1 MPGRAP
7 RAPPRPLPPL
17 VGPPS
22 RLLLRGSGSSSAAWP
37 PLPAASSSS
46 SSSSSAPPPPSAIR
60 AGRNPDFPAEIPVSR
75 QKSRFQGRNPGFPAE
90 IPTLRGAG
98 GAPASTDHKA
108 SCFPCRTQSW
118 REVLRSWCGPT
129 GLRPW
134 YLRPTAACLGGI
146 QVTGQLPVVLSSQA
160 LQLTM
165 LCFCQDSSEAADGA
179 GVWDEEVTKW
189 WGEWSS
195 WSTCSRSCG
204 GGVMSRERHCLRQRL
219 QMPQG
224 TNSTMCVG
232 QAKRY
237 QLCQQQP
244 CPANTASFKQQQC
257 SSFNAKAFGK
267 RYYHWMPLYPDDYTS
282 ISNKPCDL
290 QCTTR
295 SGERQLMARA
305 QDGTSCKDRTYQ
317 GVCIN
322 GKCEPVGCDGSLYS
336 PRTMDR
342 CRVCGGDGSTCHRV
356 SGTFRKAISQIGYV
370 FITNIPAGATDILII
385 ERRKTEN
392 ILALADESGHF
403 FFNGNSAIDNPQNF
417 RVAGTIFKYRRPSSL
432 TSDGLEYII
441 AHGPTNQSLNA
452 MYYNFN
458 GKMPHITYDYTVPR
472 TPPLRTAAPALVR
485 PLYHPLP
492 ETSQSHHPI
501 PANSRAAQDFNATW
515 LSLSPDDTSVQLPLR
530 GGQEDLDFG
539 PPHFFQ
545 TNSTSQTRDWGWEQS
560 EEKEK
565 YDFQIRQVYHA
576 NTAGEEEEEEAAA
589 VGGETELALRFNQ
602 ISISTAVPYSMRRP
616 ELENSRVT
624 SSRLR
629 LFRRLCHR
637 DPHNAAFCRELQ
649 PLAARLAPRNS
660 TARLW
665 PRWPQDLHKALARK
679 NSLED
684 LKVEAFAGSQGEA
697 ANYST
702 MASVE
707 SPVLGA
713 SPTDIGQAEPL
724 RGPGTES
731 NEFDVSPVGHDDI
744 SLADMYRWKV
754 SAYAPCSSTCTS
766 GISTSYAMCVRYDG
780 VEVDESYC
788 DALTRPEPTHEFCT
802 GRDCQPRWETSRWS
816 ECSRTCGEGF
826 QYRTVRCWKMLAPGF
841 DSSVY
846 DDLCEAVG
854 LARPMERK
862 ACKNKACGP
871 QWELSEW
878 SECSA
883 RCGTPGTMKREV
895 RCSVEAPLCDES
907 RKPSSEKPCTGP
919 PCDRRWT
926 ASEWG
931 PCSGSCGEGRMSRF
945 IACRNLEGKV
955 ISSSQCDP
963 ATKPLAVHPCGDKNC
978 PAHWVE
984 QEWEQCDA
992 SCGRGM
998 KTRLVLCVGLENGL
1012 YREYPEKRCETSP
1025 KPEEQAACFRR
1036 PCSTWFTTSWS
1047 QCSKTCGAGVRLRE
1061 VKCYQGEALAQG
1073 CDPSAKPEARQTCQ
1087 LQPCPT
1093 EAPEDAC
1100 EDKAT
1105 ANCVLVL
1112 KVKLCSHWYYR
1123 KACCWS
1129 CRLKSP

>member
-1 MPGRAP
+1 
-7 RAPPRPLPPL
+7 
-17 VGPPS
+17 
-22 RLLLRGSGSSSAAWP
+22 
-37 PLPAASSSS
+37 
-46 SSSSSAPPPPSAIR
+46 
-60 AGRNPDFPAEIPVSR
+60 
-75 QKSRFQGRNPGFPAE
+75 
-90 IPTLRGAG
+90 
-98 GAPASTDHKA
+98 
-108 SCFPCRTQSW
+108 
-118 REVLRSWCGPT
+118 
-129 GLRPW
+129 
-134 YLRPTAACLGGI
+134 
-146 QVTGQLPVVLSSQA
+146 
-160 LQLTM
+160 
-165 LCFCQDSSEAADGA
+165 
-179 GVWDEEVTKW
+179 W

-219 QMPQG
+219 QMSQG

-232 QAKRY
+232 QAKHY

-290 QCTTR
+290 QCTTQ

-356 SGTFRKAISQIGYV
+356 SGSFRKAISQIGYV

-403 FFNGNSAIDNPQNF
+403 YFNGNSAIDNPQNF

-432 TSDGLEYII
+432 NSDGLEYII

-452 MYYNFN
+452 MYYNLN

-472 TPPLRTAAPALVR
+472 TPPLRTATPAVDRR
-485 PLYHPLP
+485 PLYHHLP
-492 ETSQSHHPI
+492 DTGQNHPI
-501 PANSRAAQDFNATW
+501 PANSRASQDFNATW
-515 LSLSPDDTSVQLPLR
+515 LSLSPEDTMEQLPLR
-530 GGQEDLDFG
+530 EGHEDLGFRH
-539 PPHFFQ
+539 PHFFQ
-545 TNSTSQTRDWGWEQS
+545 TNSTSQTQDWEQD
-560 EEKEK
+560 EEK
-565 YDFQIRQVYHA
+565 YNFQIRRVYHA
-576 NTAGEEEEEEAAA
+576 NTGEEEGAAGI
-589 VGGETELALRFNQ
+589 GGETELGWLLCLSFSPSLFTENIIHPIWLKHPRIFLPALRFNQ
-602 ISISTAVPYSMRRP
+602 ISVSTAVPYSMRRS
-616 ELENSRVT
+616 ELSENNRIT

-637 DPHNAAFCRELQ
+637 DPHNTAFFHTT
-649 PLAARLAPRNS
+649 S
-660 TARLW
+660 FF
-665 PRWPQDLHKALARK
+665 H
-679 NSLED
+679 
-684 LKVEAFAGSQGEA
+684 
-697 ANYST
+697 
-702 MASVE
+702 
-707 SPVLGA
+707 
-713 SPTDIGQAEPL
+713 
-724 RGPGTES
+724 S
-731 NEFDVSPVGHDDI
+731 NEFDVSPVSHDDI

-766 GISTSYAMCVRYDG
+766 AGISTSYAMCVRYDG
-780 VEVDESYC
+780 VEVDETYC

-816 ECSRTCGEGF
+816 ECSRTCGEGY

-846 DDLCEAVG
+846 DDLCESAG

-883 RCGTPGTMKREV
+883 RCGTQGTMKREV

-907 RKPSSEKPCTGP
+907 QKPSSEKACTGP

-926 ASEWG
+926 ASDWG

-945 IACRNLEGKV
+945 IACRNQEGKV

-984 QEWEQCDA
+984 QEWDQCDA

-998 KTRLVLCVGLENGL
+998 KTRVVLCAGLENGV
-1012 YREYPEKRCETSP
+1012 YREYPEKRCEASQ
-1025 KPEEQAACFRR
+1025 KPEEQTACFRR

-1073 CDPSAKPEARQTCQ
+1073 CDPASKPEARQTCQ

-1093 EAPEDAC
+1093 DAPEEDC
-1100 EDKAT
+1100 EDKVT

-1123 KACCWS
+1123 KACCRS
-1129 CRLKSP
+1129 CRLKS

>member
-1 MPGRAP
+1 
-7 RAPPRPLPPL
+7 
-17 VGPPS
+17 
-22 RLLLRGSGSSSAAWP
+22 
-37 PLPAASSSS
+37 
-46 SSSSSAPPPPSAIR
+46 
-60 AGRNPDFPAEIPVSR
+60 
-75 QKSRFQGRNPGFPAE
+75 
-90 IPTLRGAG
+90 
-98 GAPASTDHKA
+98 
-108 SCFPCRTQSW
+108 
-118 REVLRSWCGPT
+118 
-129 GLRPW
+129 
-134 YLRPTAACLGGI
+134 
-146 QVTGQLPVVLSSQA
+146 
-160 LQLTM
+160 
-165 LCFCQDSSEAADGA
+165 
-179 GVWDEEVTKW
+179 W

-204 GGVMSRERHCLRQRL
+204 GGVMSRERHCLQQRL

-232 QAKRY
+232 QAKHY
-237 QLCQQQP
+237 QLCQQQS

-290 QCTTR
+290 QCTTQ

-356 SGTFRKAISQIGYV
+356 SGSFRKAISQIGYV

-432 TSDGLEYII
+432 NSDGLEYII

-472 TPPLRTAAPALVR
+472 IPPLQTAAPAVDR
-485 PLYHPLP
+485 PLYHHLP
-492 ETSQSHHPI
+492 ETSQSHPI
-501 PANSRAAQDFNATW
+501 PANSRADQDFNATW
-515 LSLSPDDTSVQLPLR
+515 LSLSPDDTSEQLPLR
-530 GGQEDLDFG
+530 EGHEDLGFSH
-539 PPHFFQ
+539 PRFFQ
-545 TNSTSQTRDWGWEQS
+545 TNSTSQTQDWGWEQG
-560 EEKEK
+560 EEKK
-565 YDFQIRQVYHA
+565 YDFQIRQVYHT
-576 NTAGEEEEEEAAA
+576 NTAGEEEEEEATAT
-589 VGGETELALRFNQ
+589 GRETELGWLLCDKSNLRSIWESQTTVQGQSAPAALLRPALRFNQ
-602 ISISTAVPYSMRRP
+602 ISISTAVPYSMRRS
-616 ELENSRVT
+616 ELSENSRIA

-629 LFRRLCHR
+629 LFRRLFSS
-637 DPHNAAFCRELQ
+637 AFF
-649 PLAARLAPRNS
+649 
-660 TARLW
+660 
-665 PRWPQDLHKALARK
+665 H
-679 NSLED
+679 
-684 LKVEAFAGSQGEA
+684 
-697 ANYST
+697 
-702 MASVE
+702 
-707 SPVLGA
+707 
-713 SPTDIGQAEPL
+713 
-724 RGPGTES
+724 S
-731 NEFDVSPVGHDDI
+731 NEFDVSPVGHDEI

-780 VEVDESYC
+780 VEVDETYC

-816 ECSRTCGEGF
+816 ECSRTCGEGY

-846 DDLCEAVG
+846 DDLCESAG

-883 RCGTPGTMKREV
+883 RCGTQGTMKREV
-895 RCSVEAPLCDES
+895 RCSVETPLCDES
-907 RKPSSEKPCTGP
+907 RKPSSEKACTGP

-926 ASEWG
+926 TSDWG

-945 IACRNLEGKV
+945 IACRNMEGKV
-955 ISSSQCDP
+955 ISDSQCDP

-984 QEWEQCDA
+984 QEWDQCDA

-998 KTRLVLCVGLENGL
+998 KTRVVLCAGLENGV
-1012 YREYPEKRCETSP
+1012 YREYPEKRCEASQ
-1025 KPEEQAACFRR
+1025 KPEEQAACFKR

-1073 CDPSAKPEARQTCQ
+1073 CDPTSKPEARQTCQ

-1093 EAPEDAC
+1093 EAPEEDC

-1123 KACCWS
+1123 KACCQS
-1129 CRLKSP
+1129 CRLKS

>member
-1 MPGRAP
+1 
-7 RAPPRPLPPL
+7 
-17 VGPPS
+17 
-22 RLLLRGSGSSSAAWP
+22 
-37 PLPAASSSS
+37 
-46 SSSSSAPPPPSAIR
+46 
-60 AGRNPDFPAEIPVSR
+60 
-75 QKSRFQGRNPGFPAE
+75 
-90 IPTLRGAG
+90 
-98 GAPASTDHKA
+98 
-108 SCFPCRTQSW
+108 
-118 REVLRSWCGPT
+118 
-129 GLRPW
+129 
-134 YLRPTAACLGGI
+134 
-146 QVTGQLPVVLSSQA
+146 
-160 LQLTM
+160 
-165 LCFCQDSSEAADGA
+165 
-179 GVWDEEVTKW
+179 W

-204 GGVMSRERHCLRQRL
+204 GGVMSQERHCLRQRL

-232 QAKRY
+232 QAKHY

-322 GKCEPVGCDGSLYS
+322 GKCEPIGCDGSLYS

-356 SGTFRKAISQIGYV
+356 SGSFRKAISQIGYV

-417 RVAGTIFKYRRPSSL
+417 RVAGTVFKYRRPSSL
-432 TSDGLEYII
+432 NSDGLEYIM

-458 GKMPHITYDYTVPR
+458 GKMPHITYDYTVPWM
-472 TPPLRTAAPALVR
+472 PLLRTVAPALAR
-485 PLYHPLP
+485 PLYHHLP
-492 ETSQSHHPI
+492 ETSQNHPM

-515 LSLSPDDTSVQLPLR
+515 LSLVRAISSPDNTSEQLPLR
-530 GGQEDLDFG
+530 EGHEDLDFG
-539 PPHFFQ
+539 HPHFFQ
-545 TNSTSQTRDWGWEQS
+545 TNSTSQTRGWGWEQG

-565 YDFQIRQVYHA
+565 YDFQIRQIYHA

-589 VGGETELALRFNQ
+589 IGGETELGLLLCFSFSCGKSNLRSTWRAKKLFRNKLKHPCIFLPALRFNQ
-602 ISISTAVPYSMRRP
+602 ISVSTAVPYSRRRL
-616 ELENSRVT
+616 ELSENSHVA
-624 SSRLR
+624 SSTLH

-637 DPHNAAFCRELQ
+637 DPHNTAFSH
-649 PLAARLAPRNS
+649 ATS
-660 TARLW
+660 FF
-665 PRWPQDLHKALARK
+665 H
-679 NSLED
+679 
-684 LKVEAFAGSQGEA
+684 
-697 ANYST
+697 
-702 MASVE
+702 
-707 SPVLGA
+707 
-713 SPTDIGQAEPL
+713 
-724 RGPGTES
+724 S
-731 NEFDVSPVGHDDI
+731 NEFNVSPVGHDDI

-788 DALTRPEPTHEFCT
+788 DALARPEPTHEFCT

-816 ECSRTCGEGF
+816 ECSRTCGEGS

-846 DDLCEAVG
+846 DDLCEAAG

-862 ACKNKACGP
+862 VCKNKACGP

-883 RCGTPGTMKREV
+883 RCGTQGTMRREV
-895 RCSVEAPLCDES
+895 RCSVEVSLCDEA
-907 RKPSSEKPCTGP
+907 RKPSSEKVCTGP

-926 ASEWG
+926 ASDWG
-931 PCSGSCGEGRMSRF
+931 PCSGLCGEGRMSRF
-945 IACRNLEGKV
+945 IACRNVEGKV
-955 ISSSQCDP
+955 ISNSQCDP

-992 SCGRGM
+992 GCGQGI
-998 KTRLVLCVGLENGL
+998 KTRLVLCAGLENGV
-1012 YREYPEKRCETSP
+1012 YREYPEKHCEASQ

-1061 VKCYQGEALAQG
+1061 VKCYQGEVLAQG
-1073 CDPSAKPEARQTCQ
+1073 CDPTSKPEARQTCQ
-1087 LQPCPT
+1087 VQPCPT
-1093 EAPEDAC
+1093 EAPEDTC

-1129 CRLKSP
+1129 CRLKS

>member
-1 MPGRAP
+1 
-7 RAPPRPLPPL
+7 
-17 VGPPS
+17 
-22 RLLLRGSGSSSAAWP
+22 
-37 PLPAASSSS
+37 
-46 SSSSSAPPPPSAIR
+46 
-60 AGRNPDFPAEIPVSR
+60 
-75 QKSRFQGRNPGFPAE
+75 
-90 IPTLRGAG
+90 
-98 GAPASTDHKA
+98 
-108 SCFPCRTQSW
+108 
-118 REVLRSWCGPT
+118 
-129 GLRPW
+129 
-134 YLRPTAACLGGI
+134 
-146 QVTGQLPVVLSSQA
+146 
-160 LQLTM
+160 
-165 LCFCQDSSEAADGA
+165 
-179 GVWDEEVTKW
+179 W

-232 QAKRY
+232 QAKHY

-356 SGTFRKAISQIGYV
+356 SGSFRKAISQIGYV

-432 TSDGLEYII
+432 NSDGLEYII

-458 GKMPHITYDYTVPR
+458 GKMPHVTYDYTVPR
-472 TPPLRTAAPALVR
+472 TPLLRTAAPAVDR
-485 PLYHPLP
+485 PLYHHLP
-492 ETSQSHHPI
+492 ETSQNYPI

-515 LSLSPDDTSVQLPLR
+515 LSLPPDDTNEQLPLR
-530 GGQEDLDFG
+530 ERSEDLGFSRF
-539 PPHFFQ
+539 PFFQ
-545 TNSTSQTRDWGWEQS
+545 TNSTSHAQDWGWEQG
-560 EEKEK
+560 EEK
-565 YDFQIRQVYHA
+565 YDFQMRQVYRT
-576 NTAGEEEEEEAAA
+576 NTGEEEEDEAAA
-589 VGGETELALRFNQ
+589 TGGETELGWLLCFFLLSHFVHRKQSSHVALRFNQ
-602 ISISTAVPYSMRRP
+602 ISISTAVPYSMRRS
-616 ELENSRVT
+616 EVSESSRRA

-637 DPHNAAFCRELQ
+637 DPQNTAFSHATSFFC
-649 PLAARLAPRNS
+649 
-660 TARLW
+660 
-665 PRWPQDLHKALARK
+665 
-679 NSLED
+679 
-684 LKVEAFAGSQGEA
+684 
-697 ANYST
+697 
-702 MASVE
+702 
-707 SPVLGA
+707 
-713 SPTDIGQAEPL
+713 
-724 RGPGTES
+724 S
-731 NEFDVSPVGHDDI
+731 NEFDVSLVGHDDI

-766 GISTSYAMCVRYDG
+766 AGISTSYAMCIRYDG
-780 VEVDESYC
+780 VEVDETYC

-816 ECSRTCGEGF
+816 ECSRTCGEGY

-846 DDLCEAVG
+846 DDLCESAG

-862 ACKNKACGP
+862 VCKNKACGP

-883 RCGTPGTMKREV
+883 WCGTQGTMKREV

-907 RKPSSEKPCTGP
+907 RRPSSEKACTGP

-926 ASEWG
+926 ASDWG

-955 ISSSQCDP
+955 IADSQCDP

-984 QEWEQCDA
+984 QEWDQCNA

-998 KTRLVLCVGLENGL
+998 KTRVVLCAGLENGV
-1012 YREYPEKRCETSP
+1012 YKEYPEKHCEAFQ

-1061 VKCYQGEALAQG
+1061 VKCYQGETLAQG
-1073 CDPSAKPEARQTCQ
+1073 CSPDSKPEARQMCQ

-1093 EAPEDAC
+1093 EAPEEDC
-1100 EDKAT
+1100 EDKTT

-1123 KACCWS
+1123 KACCRS
-1129 CRLKSP
+1129 CRLKS

>member
-1 MPGRAP
+1 
-7 RAPPRPLPPL
+7 
-17 VGPPS
+17 
-22 RLLLRGSGSSSAAWP
+22 
-37 PLPAASSSS
+37 
-46 SSSSSAPPPPSAIR
+46 
-60 AGRNPDFPAEIPVSR
+60 
-75 QKSRFQGRNPGFPAE
+75 
-90 IPTLRGAG
+90 
-98 GAPASTDHKA
+98 
-108 SCFPCRTQSW
+108 
-118 REVLRSWCGPT
+118 
-129 GLRPW
+129 
-134 YLRPTAACLGGI
+134 
-146 QVTGQLPVVLSSQA
+146 
-160 LQLTM
+160 
-165 LCFCQDSSEAADGA
+165 
-179 GVWDEEVTKW
+179 W

-204 GGVMSRERHCLRQRL
+204 GGVMSRERHCLQQRL
-219 QMPQG
+219 HMPQG
-224 TNSTMCVG
+224 TNSAMCVG
-232 QAKRY
+232 QAKHY
-237 QLCQQQP
+237 QLCQQQT

-290 QCTTR
+290 QCTTQ

-356 SGTFRKAISQIGYV
+356 SGSFRKAISQIGYV

-392 ILALADESGHF
+392 ILEFCRMSHLSVFSLFEALADESGHF

-417 RVAGTIFKYRRPSSL
+417 RVAGTIFKYRRPLSL
-432 TSDGLEYII
+432 NSDGLEYII

-472 TPPLRTAAPALVR
+472 TLPLRTAAPALAK
-485 PLYHPLP
+485 PLYHHLP
-492 ETSQSHHPI
+492 DTSQKHPI
-501 PANSRAAQDFNATW
+501 PANSGAAQDFNATW
-515 LSLSPDDTSVQLPLR
+515 LSLSPDDTSEQLPLR
-530 GGQEDLDFG
+530 KGLEDLDFG
-539 PPHFFQ
+539 PLHFFQ
-545 TNSTSQTRDWGWEQS
+545 TNSTSQTQDWGWEQG
-560 EEKEK
+560 EEK

-576 NTAGEEEEEEAAA
+576 NTAGEEEEEAAA
-589 VGGETELALRFNQ
+589 VGGETELGWLLFIIKGQQGDKSNPRLIWESQATIQEQNTPATLCSPGLRAKTGAKMGLQSTLRFNQ
-602 ISISTAVPYSMRRP
+602 IPISTAMPYSMRRP
-616 ELENSRVT
+616 ELSENSRVT
-624 SSRLR
+624 SSRLH
-629 LFRRLCHR
+629 LFRHLSH
-637 DPHNAAFCRELQ
+637 
-649 PLAARLAPRNS
+649 
-660 TARLW
+660 
-665 PRWPQDLHKALARK
+665 
-679 NSLED
+679 
-684 LKVEAFAGSQGEA
+684 
-697 ANYST
+697 T
-702 MASVE
+702 MSFFH
-707 SPVLGA
+707 
-713 SPTDIGQAEPL
+713 
-724 RGPGTES
+724 S

-766 GISTSYAMCVRYDG
+766 GISTSYVMCVRYDG

-802 GRDCQPRWETSRWS
+802 GRHCQPRWETSRWS

-846 DDLCEAVG
+846 DDLCKVAR

-883 RCGTPGTMKREV
+883 RCGMPGTMKREV
-895 RCSVEAPLCDES
+895 RCSVEAPLCDKFH
-907 RKPSSEKPCTGP
+907 KPSSEKACTGP

-926 ASEWG
+926 ASDWG

-945 IACRNLEGKV
+945 IVCHNLEGKV

-963 ATKPLAVHPCGDKNC
+963 STKPLAVHPCGDKNC

-984 QEWEQCDA
+984 QEWDQCDA

-1012 YREYPEKRCETSP
+1012 YREYPKKRCEASP
-1025 KPEEQAACFRR
+1025 KPEEQAACFRK

-1061 VKCYQGEALAQG
+1061 VKCYLGEAMAQG
-1073 CDPSAKPEARQTCQ
+1073 CDPSAKPEARQMCQ

-1123 KACCWS
+1123 KACCRS
-1129 CRLKSP
+1129 CQLKS

>member
-1 MPGRAP
+1 
-7 RAPPRPLPPL
+7 
-17 VGPPS
+17 
-22 RLLLRGSGSSSAAWP
+22 
-37 PLPAASSSS
+37 
-46 SSSSSAPPPPSAIR
+46 
-60 AGRNPDFPAEIPVSR
+60 
-75 QKSRFQGRNPGFPAE
+75 
-90 IPTLRGAG
+90 
-98 GAPASTDHKA
+98 
-108 SCFPCRTQSW
+108 
-118 REVLRSWCGPT
+118 
-129 GLRPW
+129 
-134 YLRPTAACLGGI
+134 
-146 QVTGQLPVVLSSQA
+146 
-160 LQLTM
+160 
-165 LCFCQDSSEAADGA
+165 
-179 GVWDEEVTKW
+179 W

-232 QAKRY
+232 QAKHY

-290 QCTTR
+290 QCTTQ

-356 SGTFRKAISQIGYV
+356 SGSFRKAISQIGYV

-432 TSDGLEYII
+432 NSDGLEYII

-472 TPPLRTAAPALVR
+472 TPPLRTATPAVDR
-485 PLYHPLP
+485 PLYRHRP
-492 ETSQSHHPI
+492 ETSQNHPI

-515 LSLSPDDTSVQLPLR
+515 LSLSPDDASEQLPLR
-530 GGQEDLDFG
+530 EGHEDLGFG
-539 PPHFFQ
+539 QPHFIR
-545 TNSTSQTRDWGWEQS
+545 TNSTSQTQDWGWEQG

-589 VGGETELALRFNQ
+589 IGGETELGWLLCFSFFPILFIESDKSNLRSIWESQTTIQGQCTPTALLRFNQ
-602 ISISTAVPYSMRRP
+602 ISISTAVPYSMRRS
-616 ELENSRVT
+616 ELSENSRMA

-629 LFRRLCHR
+629 LFRRLHF
-637 DPHNAAFCRELQ
+637 AS
-649 PLAARLAPRNS
+649 LA
-660 TARLW
+660 
-665 PRWPQDLHKALARK
+665 H
-679 NSLED
+679 
-684 LKVEAFAGSQGEA
+684 
-697 ANYST
+697 
-702 MASVE
+702 
-707 SPVLGA
+707 
-713 SPTDIGQAEPL
+713 
-724 RGPGTES
+724 GTSFFHS
-731 NEFDVSPVGHDDI
+731 NEFDVSSVGHDDI

-766 GISTSYAMCVRYDG
+766 AGISTSYAMCVRYDG
-780 VEVDESYC
+780 VEVDETYC

-816 ECSRTCGEGF
+816 ECSRTCGEGY

-846 DDLCEAVG
+846 DDLCESAG

-883 RCGTPGTMKREV
+883 RCGTQGTMKREV
-895 RCSVEAPLCDES
+895 RCSVEATLCDES
-907 RKPSSEKPCTGP
+907 RKPSSEKACTGP

-926 ASEWG
+926 ASDWG

-955 ISSSQCDP
+955 ISDSQCDP

-984 QEWEQCDA
+984 QEWDQCDA

-998 KTRLVLCVGLENGL
+998 KTRVVLCAGLENGV
-1012 YREYPEKRCETSP
+1012 YREYPEKRCETAQ
-1025 KPEEQAACFRR
+1025 KPEEQAACFKR

-1073 CDPSAKPEARQTCQ
+1073 CDPTSKPEARQTCQ

-1093 EAPEDAC
+1093 EAPEEDC

-1123 KACCWS
+1123 KACCRS
-1129 CRLKSP
+1129 CRLKS

>member
-1 MPGRAP
+1 MLWGQA
-7 RAPPRPLPPL
+7 AAA
-17 VGPPS
+17 V
-22 RLLLRGSGSSSAAWP
+22 SA
-37 PLPAASSSS
+37 
-46 SSSSSAPPPPSAIR
+46 
-60 AGRNPDFPAEIPVSR
+60 
-75 QKSRFQGRNPGFPAE
+75 
-90 IPTLRGAG
+90 T
-98 GAPASTDHKA
+98 H
-108 SCFPCRTQSW
+108 
-118 REVLRSWCGPT
+118 
-129 GLRPW
+129 
-134 YLRPTAACLGGI
+134 
-146 QVTGQLPVVLSSQA
+146 
-160 LQLTM
+160 
-165 LCFCQDSSEAADGA
+165 AADGA
-179 GVWDEEVTKW
+179 GSWDEEVTKW

-204 GGVMSRERHCLRQRL
+204 GGVASRERHCLTQRL

-232 QAKRY
+232 QAKHY

-267 RYYHWMPLYPDDYTS
+267 HYYHWMPLYPDDYTS

-305 QDGTSCKDRTYQ
+305 QDGTFCKDRTYQ

-417 RVAGTIFKYRRPSSL
+417 RVAGTVFKYRRPSSL
-432 TSDGLEYII
+432 NSDGLEYII

-458 GKMPHITYDYTVPR
+458 GKMPHITYDYTVP
-472 TPPLRTAAPALVR
+472 
-485 PLYHPLP
+485 LYHHLP
-492 ETSQSHHPI
+492 VTSQSHPI
-501 PANSRAAQDFNATW
+501 PANSRAAQTDFNATW
-515 LSLSPDDTSVQLPLR
+515 LSLSPDDTSEQLPLR
-530 GGQEDLDFG
+530 EGQEDLDFG

-545 TNSTSQTRDWGWEQS
+545 TNSTSQTQDWGWEQS

-576 NTAGEEEEEEAAA
+576 NTVDQGFALSAHQWSALPKVREMESRNTGFLSIFKDSKEEFPYISCLQQFFSF
-589 VGGETELALRFNQ
+589 LAH
-602 ISISTAVPYSMRRP
+602 T
-616 ELENSRVT
+616 T
-624 SSRLR
+624 S
-629 LFRRLCHR
+629 FFH
-637 DPHNAAFCRELQ
+637 
-649 PLAARLAPRNS
+649 
-660 TARLW
+660 
-665 PRWPQDLHKALARK
+665 
-679 NSLED
+679 
-684 LKVEAFAGSQGEA
+684 
-697 ANYST
+697 
-702 MASVE
+702 
-707 SPVLGA
+707 
-713 SPTDIGQAEPL
+713 
-724 RGPGTES
+724 S

-816 ECSRTCGEGF
+816 ECSRTCGEGS

-846 DDLCEAVG
+846 DDLCEAAG

-883 RCGTPGTMKREV
+883 RCGTAGTMKREV

-907 RKPSSEKPCTGP
+907 RKPSSERECTGP

-926 ASEWG
+926 ASDWG

-978 PAHWVE
+978 PAHWLE

-992 SCGRGM
+992 SCGRGV

-1025 KPEEQAACFRR
+1025 KPEEQAVCFRR

-1073 CDPSAKPEARQTCQ
+1073 CDPAAKPEARQTCQ

-1129 CRLKSP
+1129 CRLKSS